1 MAGEMITSLKA
12 LLSPQMAKYV
22 GSSCS
27 QQLGGTGAGG
37 RLRVGGSLAWLRP
50 PGPWAPC
57 SASPGPQPQ
66 SLHSLPPA
74 GGLDHTCPALSKA
87 WLTSLLL
94 PEGGVR
100 PRPLQEQEEGE
111 VCYCWPIPLSPLIP
125 TPAHEC
131 CQLIPE
137 GMAHN

>member
-74 GGLDHTCPALSKA
+74 GGLDHTCPSLSKA

-111 VCYCWPIPLSPLIP
+111 VCYCGAHSPLPSHPHPCSRVLP
-125 TPAHEC
+125 TNPR
-131 CQLIPE
+131 
-137 GMAHN
+137 GDGT